1 MSEYRRRPTGN
12 RRGRFRRPNSES
24 RATQKTPKGMIAT
37 IKGWFSKL
45 FKKKSAPSKYSNSPA
60 RSSSSAGTNSS
71 TPRAAS
77 TTPRPEIIPTEVT
90 SARLYVGNLSYD
102 AVESD
107 LFDLFSKAGVVRNV
121 EIIMDK
127 RTNRCKG
134 FGFVELD
141 SLEVA
146 IATAQKLNRTE
157 FMGRQ
162 ILVMGAKNERR
173 DKEASSPAI

>member
-12 RRGRFRRPNSES
+12 RRGRFRRPNSDS
-24 RATQKTPKGMIAT
+24 RAAQNSPKGMIAS

-45 FKKKSAPSKYSNSPA
+45 FKKKSSPSKYNNSPA
-60 RSSSSAGTNSS
+60 RSQSNTGTNS
-71 TPRAAS
+71 PRPA

-173 DKEASSPAI
+173 DKETSSPAI

>member
-1 MSEYRRRPTGN
+1 MSEYRRRSGGN
-12 RRGRFRRPNSES
+12 RRGRFRRPSSES
-24 RATQKTPKGMIAT
+24 RSSHTAPKGFLGSITA
-37 IKGWFSKL
+37 WFSKL
-45 FKKKSAPSKYSNSPA
+45 FKKKHTPSKYTPA
-60 RSSSSAGTNSS
+60 HTNG
-71 TPRAAS
+71 AAKAPS
-77 TTPRPEIIPTEVT
+77 TPRPEIVPTEVT

-107 LFDLFSKAGVVRNV
+107 LFDLFSKEGVVRNV

-134 FGFVELD
+134 FGFVEMD

-146 IATAQKLNRTE
+146 KATSQKLNRTD

-173 DKEASSPAI
+173 DKETTTPAI

>member
-24 RATQKTPKGMIAT
+24 RATQSRPKGLVAS

-45 FKKKSAPSKYSNSPA
+45 FKKKSAPSKYN
-60 RSSSSAGTNSS
+60 SSSTRSQSNGGTSS
-71 TPRAAS
+71 PKPAS
-77 TTPRPEIIPTEVT
+77 TPRPEIIPTEVT

-173 DKEASSPAI
+173 DKETASPAI